1 MVISRYV
8 EGHKEPLYYFGEG
21 YSYTTFVYS
30 NLQVN
35 NKINAESILNVSCDV
50 QNAGDVDGEEVVQVY
65 VTDELASMV
74 RPAQE
79 LAGFYRV
86 RLNAHETKRIHFTMK
101 ASQFAFL
108 DTKMRWLV
116 EAGKMTLKIG
126 ASSKDIRLT
135 SGFEISNSA
144 YIDGK
149 DRGFYAKAW
158 EKTV

>member
-1 MVISRYV
+1 VDNEV
-8 EGHKEPLYYFGEG
+8 KADG
-21 YSYTTFVYS
+21 V
-30 NLQVN
+30 
-35 NKINAESILNVSCDV
+35 LNVSCDV
-50 QNAGDVDGEEVVQVY
+50 QNSGDTDGEEVVQVY
-65 VTDELASMV
+65 VSDELASMV

-86 RLNAHETKRIHFTMK
+86 QLKARETKRIHFTMK

-108 DTKMRWLV
+108 DDKMQWLV
-116 EAGKMTLKIG
+116 EAGKMTVKIG

-135 SGFEISNSA
+135 AGFEIGNSA

-158 EKTV
+158 EKGI